1 MLIRA
6 IWAAATAFAGV
17 FATLAAVGAPVG
29 AMLGWSLPAAAVGAV
44 AAVVLPRRRKRGP
57 DTPADRSTNDVVAAI
72 TRPPQ
77 APRPVAEL
85 STDDLCT
92 AWRRSYFQLLVAR
105 DPATRRS
112 MVQRRQDYLDE
123 LERRDR
129 RGFVRWLHSGAR
141 AGGDPG
147 PFLRTRR

>member
-1 MLIRA
+1 MFLRA
-6 IWAAATAFAGV
+6 IWAAATSSPLAWCLPALVAG
-17 FATLAAVGAPVG
+17 AVGT
-29 AMLGWSLPAAAVGAV
+29 AV
-44 AAVVLPRRRKRGP
+44 AIAVRRRRARRRPAEP
-57 DTPADRSTNDVVAAI
+57 DTDTDTDDDVVTAI
-72 TRPPQ
+72 TLPPP

-85 STDDLCT
+85 STGELCT

-105 DPATRRS
+105 DASTRRS
-112 MVQRRQDYLDE
+112 MVERRQDYLDE

-141 AGGDPG
+141 AGSDPG